1 MVQGGANPPGSR
13 QLPARARGVV
23 WVWIAVAIAS
33 LASPPIAAAAGTSPV
48 LMLSAVDTF
57 SAPGGRRMLTA
68 TGAFNFD
75 DLVQTSFPAVGL
87 MVVQGSRFVRYEVD
101 GTMIEGTSSLV
112 GDGIA
117 LAELPAILQI
127 SGAALAP
134 ARMTHLNRDEVSVVL
149 PADLAAGPA
158 FALLYAHHQNEYFL
172 SPAITVVLP

>member
-1 MVQGGANPPGSR
+1 MTRAGIVRCAPAGWGCSGGV
-13 QLPARARGVV
+13 ARLGLTA
-23 WVWIAVAIAS
+23 
-33 LASPPIAAAAGTSPV
+33 PV
-48 LMLSAVDTF
+48 LE
-57 SAPGGRRMLTA
+57 
-68 TGAFNFD
+68 
-75 DLVQTSFPAVGL
+75 QTYRYPFP
-87 MVVQGSRFVRYEVD
+87 
-101 GTMIEGTSSLV
+101 SSLV